1 MLVVACKR
9 GLKRAV
15 LQVLVLEIILWV
27 CGSRNFDLCFGG
39 NGGMPGLSRAL
50 EPAQGSKV
58 AFGRLLLLPVTK
70 KGLFFGP
77 KRTRKTRD
85 ANTGLPSSRFPPR
98 MLFVLK

>member
-1 MLVVACKR
+1 
-9 GLKRAV
+9 
-15 LQVLVLEIILWV
+15 
-27 CGSRNFDLCFGG
+27 
-39 NGGMPGLSRAL
+39 MPGLSRVL

-77 KRTRKTRD
+77 KKTRKTRD
-85 ANTGLPSSRFPPR
+85 VNTGLPSSRFPPR